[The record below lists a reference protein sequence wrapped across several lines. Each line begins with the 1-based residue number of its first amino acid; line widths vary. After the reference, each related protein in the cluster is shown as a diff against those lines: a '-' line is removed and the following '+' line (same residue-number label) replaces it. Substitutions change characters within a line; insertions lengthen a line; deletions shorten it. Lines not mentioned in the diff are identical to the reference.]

1 MPEII
6 STTRATAAVF
16 FLASICVLDAHADE
30 KTELSDGA
38 TVSFEGANLVLKMDG
53 KTSSIRL
60 MDSDSVVLTRDLEIH
75 LMAGGM
81 TAVHVR
87 LGLEGGGRHE
97 AVAVREG
104 GKRSLK
110 SVWSGSVTPTGD
122 IGERIGWGI
131 RFVDLSGDGLPE
143 IVVGR
148 TIESVRLCTVDDPPL
163 LFREVYDPGSSR
175 LRSIAARRPGLSEA
189 KELTGRVGSEGSTTV
204 ALLRTLLPTGVSH
217 MAGDRNDPI
226 LLTPPAAL
234 VDRDDATAWFPG
246 NGNGA
251 GEFATFAANASV
263 YGIARIGILPA
274 RGGGKTGKLDRP
286 ATILLAAGGQV
297 FRLVFPTRRG
307 AREKTIWF
315 EFPEPVRTDCMS
327 LVMETSFNPASGRPV
342 ALSEIVVLTEVDS
355 PGGLARLAAD
365 LSSDVKGEQAVAL
378 LRGIGKAAVEPISGV
393 WSQLD
398 TPGRRRAVRVL
409 AEAGPVT
416 SVEMLAQ
423 AAVDDDEILSGIAAR
438 GIEKA
443 GDAGVTAMVGYL
455 DSTVESRFEKAARVL
470 AGLSSE
476 KALSGLISV
485 AGKGGRERRRL
496 LRELMGRAATRS
508 EEHAESLWTG
518 IENASNADDNERIID
533 LMRAAVGIVPLRD
546 RLAELAESMYVAS
559 TDFNDRY
566 RLLVVIAALPGP
578 EALECL
584 HEASRDPDHILR
596 AVAVAGLSLHPD
608 DEKATAGLEVAL
620 ADEDPQVRMAAL
632 EAFARLDFS
641 RIPSGPMI
649 RLINDDH
656 WPVVRSE
663 VTRIAASLEEDAAVT
678 IISKAARDDSF
689 HVRLTAM
696 KSAAHVRFAD
706 LNDIVEGVMADRKE
720 NLAVVTA
727 AAHAVGA
734 RCQDSAVDLLFEVL
748 KTGAEQLASAEEI
761 EAALAAS
768 AAMGAIGGDRAEELL
783 VKAAK
788 RSNPSTDRAIKAAL
802 SSLGKRCGNAR
813 DSNE

>member
-1 MPEII
+1 MSEIL
-6 STTRATAAVF
+6 STIRAVMVVF
-16 FLASICVLDAHADE
+16 LLASICVLDAHADE
-30 KTELSDGA
+30 KAELSDGA
-38 TVSFEGANLVLKMDG
+38 TVSFDGANLVLEMDG
-53 KTSSIRL
+53 KTSSTRL
-60 MDSDSVVLTRDLEIH
+60 VNSDSVVLTKDLKIH

-81 TAVHVR
+81 IAVHVR

-97 AVAVREG
+97 AVAVREDG
-104 GKRSLK
+104 GRKMKL
-110 SVWSGSVTPTGD
+110 VWSGSVTPTGD

-175 LRSIAARRPGLSEA
+175 LRSIAARRPGMSDA
-189 KELTGRVGSEGSTTV
+189 KELTGRVGPKGSSVV
-204 ALLRTLLPTGVSH
+204 ALLRTLIPTGVSH

-234 VDRDDATAWFPG
+234 VDRDDDTAWFPG

-263 YGIARIGILPA
+263 YGIARIGILPT

-307 AREKTIWF
+307 ARETIWF

-365 LSSDVKGEQAVAL
+365 LSSDLKGEQAVVL
-378 LRGIGKAAVEPISGV
+378 LRGIGKDAVEPISGV

-398 TPGRRRAVRVL
+398 TRGRRRAVRVL
-409 AEAGPVT
+409 AEAGPDA

-496 LRELMGRAATRS
+496 LRELIGRAATRS

-518 IENASNADDNERIID
+518 IENASKSDDNERIID
-533 LMRAAVGIVPLRD
+533 LVRSAIGIVPLKD

-566 RLLVVIAALPGP
+566 RLLIVIATLPGP

-584 HEASRDPDHILR
+584 HETLGDPDHILR

-608 DEKATAGLEVAL
+608 DEKAVAGLEAAL

-632 EAFARLDFS
+632 EAFDRLDSS

-663 VTRIAASLEEDAAVT
+663 VTRISAALEEDAAVA
-678 IISKAARDDSF
+678 IISKAAKDDSF

-696 KSAAHVRFAD
+696 KSAAHVRFAGLD
-706 LNDIVEGVMADRKE
+706 DIVEGVIADRKE

-727 AAHAVGA
+727 AAHAAGA
-734 RCQDSAVDLLFEVL
+734 RCQDSAVDLLFGVL
-748 KTGAEQLASAEEI
+748 KTGAEQLASGEEI

-768 AAMGAIGGDRAEELL
+768 AAMGAIGTDRAEELL
-783 VKAAK
+783 LKAAK
-788 RSNPSTDRAIKAAL
+788 RSNPSTDRAIKTAL
-802 SSLGKRCGNAR
+802 STLGKRCGNAR